1 MSLEEPRKWCTGS
14 QGHSF
19 WEEVTSS
26 LIQRC
31 AWMERNAD
39 QNSPTGLSTMSSL
52 VIWINL
58 AWQDQKQMEG
68 GSEERGTSRYED
80 RVTANCSRH
89 DQQGEPIHRWRL
101 EGNGMPKKVLGFS
114 GGITARVHVAWECS
128 CGRGAGG
135 GHRRGWSVQN
145 KTFALWGRKTCAQG
159 D

>member
-1 MSLEEPRKWCTGS
+1 
-14 QGHSF
+14 
-19 WEEVTSS
+19 
-26 LIQRC
+26 
-31 AWMERNAD
+31 
-39 QNSPTGLSTMSSL
+39 
-52 VIWINL
+52 
-58 AWQDQKQMEG
+58 MEG

-135 GHRRGWSVQN
+135 DTEEAGQCRTRPSLCGAGKLVPKGTSRAGWHSGHRRDEHVAEVVEVGSHLV
-145 KTFALWGRKTCAQG
+145 F
-159 D
+159 

>member
-1 MSLEEPRKWCTGS
+1 
-14 QGHSF
+14 
-19 WEEVTSS
+19 
-26 LIQRC
+26 
-31 AWMERNAD
+31 
-39 QNSPTGLSTMSSL
+39 
-52 VIWINL
+52 
-58 AWQDQKQMEG
+58 MEG

-135 GHRRGWSVQN
+135 TQKRLVSAEQDLRSVGQENLCPRGLAGLAGTVVTGGTSMWQ
-145 KTFALWGRKTCAQG
+145 R
-159 D
+159 